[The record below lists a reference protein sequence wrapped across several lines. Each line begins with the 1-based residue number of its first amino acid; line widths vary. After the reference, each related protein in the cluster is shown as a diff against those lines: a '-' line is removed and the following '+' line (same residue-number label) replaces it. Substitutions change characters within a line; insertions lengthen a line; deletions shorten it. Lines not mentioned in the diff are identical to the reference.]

1 MEFVMSRKNRNL
13 RTTPTPDGAIDGD
26 RHLHAVADAPGQR
39 NAPTTEDKVREA
51 LTANPG
57 ATTAALAM
65 AAGVGRSTAA
75 KVLARWGRDGT
86 ATRTAGDGPRNPDTW
101 ALALTDRDT
110 DVPGTEDTRP
120 DTTTSDTADDTEA
133 ANEPASDADT
143 APDDAAIVNTTAMQE
158 TATGPAA
165 DCTPEST
172 AADTTSDEDGSAISS
187 DVDNDT
193 STLPDTAPET
203 RADSETATGPSAA
216 ESPVDT
222 DTAVKDKDRLPK
234 GGLRALVED
243 YLAEHPGESFGPAK
257 IGKDLG
263 RSGGAVNNALEKLV
277 ADGYAR
283 KTCEAP
289 KRFAIDPDKTDVSAP
304 SDGTEPAL
312 KA

>member
-1 MEFVMSRKNRNL
+1 MSRKNRNP
-13 RTTPTPDGAIDGD
+13 RTTPTTDTTIDGD
-26 RHLHAVADAPGQR
+26 RHLRTVADTPGQR
-39 NAPTTEDKVREA
+39 NAPTTEDKLREA

-57 ATTAALAM
+57 ATTATLAI

-101 ALALTDRDT
+101 ALALADRDT
-110 DVPGTEDTRP
+110 DVPATEDTRP
-120 DTTTSDTADDTEA
+120 DTTTSDTDDDTEA

-143 APDDAAIVNTTAMQE
+143 APDHATIVNTTTVQE
-158 TATGPAA
+158 TTTGPAA
-165 DCTPEST
+165 DGTPEST
-172 AADTTSDEDGSAISS
+172 VTDTTSDEDGSAISS
-187 DVDNDT
+187 DVDNNT

-203 RADSETATGPSAA
+203 PADSETAAGPSAE
-216 ESPVDT
+216 ESFVDT

-234 GGLRALVED
+234 GGLRALVEE
-243 YLAEHPGESFGPAK
+243 YLTEHPGESFGPAK

-289 KRFAIDPDKTDVSAP
+289 KRFAIAPDKTDVSAP